1 MRYLLD
7 NRHASPLLRRSTHH
21 CIKGQPALCR
31 CVASRELLKHHQK
44 CISPECLICVPVKQH
59 VQTQRLAAHL
69 QQQQR
74 AAAAAQDP
82 ALQQQLF
89 QQQQALLQH
98 GAASQ
103 QQMMA
108 GMMQVST
115 PQTGSGKLQIPFC
128 LHEGTTCG
136 TPKPQSGSK
145 RESCP
150 QRCIT
155 AWLLSSIVMWAVG
168 GRVVCPTTSHTACIQ
183 PCDSEG

>member
-1 MRYLLD
+1 M
-7 NRHASPLLRRSTHH
+7 
-21 CIKGQPALCR
+21 CR

-115 PQTGSGKLQIPFC
+115 PRQAQA
-128 LHEGTTCG
+128 
-136 TPKPQSGSK
+136 
-145 RESCP
+145 R
-150 QRCIT
+150 
-155 AWLLSSIVMWAVG
+155 
-168 GRVVCPTTSHTACIQ
+168 
-183 PCDSEG
+183 